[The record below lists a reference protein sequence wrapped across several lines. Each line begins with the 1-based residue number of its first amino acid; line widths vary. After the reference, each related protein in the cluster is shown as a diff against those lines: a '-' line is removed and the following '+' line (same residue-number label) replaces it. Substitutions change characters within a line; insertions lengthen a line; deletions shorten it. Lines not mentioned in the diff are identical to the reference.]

1 MNSVNVNN
9 TSDSSI
15 WSATTVPSCIHSV
28 NKSLEVNISAP
39 LSELCHSLETLSYTL
54 KDIRFQFEVLKIEG
68 KSLGKN
74 DKIHDDPRTRDKH
87 SSYYIP
93 FYFPIFGKDGPMVQK
108 RTLYPNVQSK
118 KNVRPKDTRT
128 NRKLF
133 R

>member
-9 TSDSSI
+9 ISDSSI
-15 WSATTVPSCIHSV
+15 WGASNLPSCIHSV
-28 NKSLEVNISAP
+28 NKSLEGNITAP

-54 KDIRFQFEVLKIEG
+54 KAIRPQFEVLKTEG

-74 DKIHDDPRTRDKH
+74 DKVHDDPRTRDKH

-108 RTLYPNVQSK
+108 RALYPNVQSK
-118 KNVRPKDTRT
+118 KNVRPKGTRT